1 MVNDGEAKKM
11 GRPAL
16 PPERKRTGRLS
27 IRTYPDI
34 EEKARRVGTA
44 AVEEAIRAI
53 KDPDEANAAHPR
65 YAGIKE
71 GKQR

>member
-1 MVNDGEAKKM
+1 MVNDGETKKM

-53 KDPDEANAAHPR
+53 EEQKNVDERN
-65 YAGIKE
+65 
-71 GKQR
+71 GKLLKTLKPT